1 MMEHSYKMG
10 TRVRLGR
17 NALQQIVHKTKD
29 DYAIE
34 VSELATGQSNITY
47 PLIGE
52 APSPE
57 NT

>member
-1 MMEHSYKMG
+1 MENSYKMG